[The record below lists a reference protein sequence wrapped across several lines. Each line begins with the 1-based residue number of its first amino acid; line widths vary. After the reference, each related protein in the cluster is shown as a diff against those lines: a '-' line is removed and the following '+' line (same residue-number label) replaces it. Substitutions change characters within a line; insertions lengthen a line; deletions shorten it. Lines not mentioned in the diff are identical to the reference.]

1 MEERELAQVSDAL
14 VGVVYVMLI
23 GSAPGPMRIV
33 SLLWLTTGPV
43 RFCPAKSGTD
53 EDYGPMC
60 VFWGRLD

>member
-1 MEERELAQVSDAL
+1 MEERELVQVSDAS
-14 VGVVYVMLI
+14 GGRVVYVILI

-33 SLLWLTTGPV
+33 SPLWLTTGPV
-43 RFCPAKSGTD
+43 RFVRLSGTD